1 MTHFSKKLF
10 LLGLL
15 SFCLH
20 AGIRE
25 YKPQDLTAVCQIMKN
40 HWNKLS
46 TMPEYNQALMD
57 GMLIDRIPFDMAHKD
72 KKLHIIVFEDEGK
85 VVGFAT
91 YYYQN
96 PVTGHVELLAIAPS
110 HQSKGLGKK
119 MMDYIQNEL
128 MRNKT
133 QFIQLYV
140 YPSNHKA
147 IEFYKHLGFGVKL
160 RAIQHWLLSKM
171 LN

>member
-1 MTHFSKKLF
+1 MPHFTKKIF

-15 SFCLH
+15 SLYLH

-25 YKPQDLTAVCQIMKN
+25 YKPQDFAAVCQIMKN
-40 HWNKLS
+40 HWHKLS

-57 GMLIDRIPFDMAHKD
+57 GMLIHQVPFDMAHKD
-72 KKLHIIVFEDEGK
+72 KKLHIIIFEDEGT

-96 PVTGHVELLAIAPS
+96 PVTGHVELLAVAPS

-119 MMDYIQNEL
+119 IMAYIQNEL
-128 MRNKT
+128 KQNKA
-133 QFIQLYV
+133 QFVQLYV
-140 YPSNHKA
+140 YPNNHKA
-147 IEFYKHLGFGVKL
+147 IDFYQHLGFGVKM
-160 RAIQHWLLSKM
+160 RALQYWLLSKM
-171 LN
+171 LT